1 MFSQTCLGTV
11 LLLNVVAA
19 PAPLQ
24 PGLRWRLK
32 EGDVVYHQSE
42 SSVQQSMTIMGMK
55 VDQKQERST
64 LTRYVVKRKNADG
77 SLILEQ
83 TIVSL
88 KGKGGVAEA
97 GIGDKIQGSSFLVT
111 LNARGEVVKLDGYK
125 QFLARVGTDEATRA
139 LVATSYSEDTFK
151 YEVNEVFACLAGKS
165 VNVGDTWRRRY
176 LLAMGPLG
184 SFTGERTY
192 QYAGKTTSGKH
203 LDRIDWTSRVRYSPP
218 QRGQAAAAVPFRIDK
233 ATFTADE
240 VKGTIYFDAATG
252 RLVEMSSTAR
262 LKGKMK
268 IVIGEQLT
276 EIEMD
281 STGQEKARLL
291 DKAP

>member
-1 MFSQTCLGTV
+1 MVRLSRTSFGDETMFSQTCLGTV

-125 QFLARVGTDEATRA
+125 QFLA
-139 LVATSYSEDTFK
+139 
-151 YEVNEVFACLAGKS
+151 
-165 VNVGDTWRRRY
+165 
-176 LLAMGPLG
+176 
-184 SFTGERTY
+184 
-192 QYAGKTTSGKH
+192 
-203 LDRIDWTSRVRYSPP
+203 SRVER
-218 QRGQAAAAVPFRIDK
+218 D
-233 ATFTADE
+233 
-240 VKGTIYFDAATG
+240 
-252 RLVEMSSTAR
+252 
-262 LKGKMK
+262 
-268 IVIGEQLT
+268 
-276 EIEMD
+276 
-281 STGQEKARLL
+281 
-291 DKAP
+291 